1 MSELLPAARG
11 WVVDADHPHAR
22 HLLRTEDWVLELEPD
37 AGEALR
43 LAAVLHDIER
53 AFPDPNASWDSAR
66 DWDSTVYN
74 RWHQDRSARMAAEW
88 LREHGAPPAL
98 VEDVERLILVH
109 EDGGWPEADVL
120 QAADSL
126 SFLETLAPLVVGWV
140 ESGRATRERGA
151 AKVRSSMDRMSPK
164 LTRAR
169 ELGEPMLRDALAAV
183 AAARAEAPR

>member
-1 MSELLPAARG
+1 VSDLLPAARA
-11 WVVDADHPHAR
+11 WVVDSDHPHAR
-22 HLLRTEDWVLELEPD
+22 HLLRTEAWVLELEPD

-53 AFPDPNASWDSAR
+53 AFPDPDASWDSAR

-74 RWHQDRSARMAAEW
+74 RWHQDRSARIATGW
-88 LREHGAPPAL
+88 LRERGAPPDVVA
-98 VEDVERLILVH
+98 EVERLILVH

-140 ESGRATRERGA
+140 ESGRSTRERGA
-151 AKVRSSMDRMSPK
+151 AKVQSSIDRISPT
-164 LTRAR
+164 LTRAL
-169 ELGEPMLRDALAAV
+169 ELAEPMLRDALGAV
-183 AAARAEAPR
+183 AAARMDAPR